1 MDENVFLSEFDKAPP
16 INVNNYLKIKKI
28 LTLKKSLKV
37 YSSRDV
43 DQHINQI
50 CEALGNAEDWAG
62 RMNALKRVRGLVIA
76 SRESYESEVYEVIRK
91 TAAQFTAQT
100 KDLRSQ
106 VVREACITLAYLAQ
120 TFGNKLDIFME
131 VQMANLIN
139 LLQNSAKIM
148 ATSSLIA
155 LRFIIENVHSAK
167 LIPFIANGLESR
179 SKEIRRA
186 CCEYL
191 HQMLQTWDTHY
202 LERSVQMLSNAIKKG
217 VLDADADARVLA
229 RKAFW
234 SFRNHFP
241 SQADALFNSF
251 EKKVKNLLSNGAQG
265 QNGSVKSLVN
275 ACDNTDSR
283 LPAPLNSKIKR
294 STSAVDI
301 KNPRST
307 SSLSKC

>member
-1 MDENVFLSEFDKAPP
+1 M
-16 INVNNYLKIKKI
+16 
-28 LTLKKSLKV
+28 

-43 DQHINQI
+43 DQHMNQI
-50 CEALGNAEDWAG
+50 CESLNNSEDWAN

-76 SRESYESEVYEVIRK
+76 CRQNFESDVFEAIRK
-91 TAAQFTAQT
+91 TSAQFSAQT

-106 VVREACITLAYLAQ
+106 IVREACITLAFLSQ
-120 TFGNKLDIFME
+120 TYGNKLDIFME
-131 VQMANLIN
+131 LQMANLIN

-155 LRFIIENVHSAK
+155 LRFIIENVHTPK
-167 LIPFIANGLESR
+167 LIPFITNSLESR

-186 CCEYL
+186 CCEFL

-202 LERSVQMLSNAIKKG
+202 LERSVQLLSNAIKKG
-217 VLDADADARVLA
+217 LLDADADARVYA

-234 SFRNHFP
+234 SFHNLFP
-241 SQADALFNSF
+241 SQADALYNSLD
-251 EKKVKNLLSNGAQG
+251 KKVKNLLSNGAQG

-275 ACDNTDSR
+275 GCDNTDSR
-283 LPAPLNSKIKR
+283 LASVSAKIKR

-301 KNPRST
+301 KNPRSN
-307 SSLSKC
+307 SSIGKLNLL